1 MWTLK
6 TEMKPHKHTLH
17 VAQIFDGQTAFRC
30 LMRLWAPW
38 GDAASQNH
46 ILNLIRANALMNITA
61 EFHPAARTHEWRHE
75 TSRAVI
81 IFPPHHTDK
90 HQHHCRS
97 SVIACFMIVWLFVFI
112 QFSLECRETHRDSV
126 ATTLCAS
133 PYRVP
138 LLVRTT
144 IWLRCGLGTFSFL
157 SSAGPWTPAFSP
169 TASWKTK
176 RRTGVLSS
184 ASHTQCTLT
193 CSVFRDWLHLW
204 YLSVWVSQTVSRFS
218 YYYHYKQ

>member
-61 EFHPAARTHEWRHE
+61 ELHPAARTHEWRHE

-97 SVIACFMIVWLFVFI
+97 SSVIACFMIVWLFVFI
-112 QFSLECRETHRDSV
+112 QFFPGVQRDSQRLSGHHP
-126 ATTLCAS
+126 LCQPVQS
-133 PYRVP
+133 PTVGEDHHLAEMWAGH
-138 LLVRTT
+138 LLLPV
-144 IWLRCGLGTFSFL
+144 LRRAVDACVLPRRLLEDKEEDGSVIISLTHSVHSYLFSFQRL
-157 SSAGPWTPAFSP
+157 TSP
-169 TASWKTK
+169 LIPECV
-176 RRTGVLSS
+176 GVSDCI
-184 ASHTQCTLT
+184 Q
-193 CSVFRDWLHLW
+193 V
-204 YLSVWVSQTVSRFS
+204 
-218 YYYHYKQ
+218 